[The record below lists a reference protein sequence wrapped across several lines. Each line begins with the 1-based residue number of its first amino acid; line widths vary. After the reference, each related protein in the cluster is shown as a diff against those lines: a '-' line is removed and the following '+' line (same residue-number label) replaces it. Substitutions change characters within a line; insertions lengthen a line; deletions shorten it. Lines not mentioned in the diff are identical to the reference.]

1 MSEYSSRND
10 LDFVITLLVQ
20 PQDQD
25 EETIF
30 QQVVLGDLGMP
41 LLGLGLESIVTRP
54 RGGLQGF
61 CTRVRV

>member
-41 LLGLGLESIVTRP
+41 LLGLGLESLVARP